1 MFQLTLGIGIQP
13 RFSAVYSSAGHH
25 FYPSYVLLQGPVPA
39 EQGMQVISLVIAMYG
54 ANEREGMAAEMC
66 NVTCDQKAVLFRCG
80 REGQRDQVS
89 IVCSTL
95 LLHVHNI

>member
-25 FYPSYVLLQGPVPA
+25 FCPSYVLLQGSVPA

-54 ANEREGMAAEMC
+54 ANERERMAAEMC
-66 NVTCDQKAVLFRCG
+66 NVTCDPKSCAF
-80 REGQRDQVS
+80 QVWTGGTARPS
-89 IVCSTL
+89 EHCLQYPSSACS
-95 LLHVHNI
+95 